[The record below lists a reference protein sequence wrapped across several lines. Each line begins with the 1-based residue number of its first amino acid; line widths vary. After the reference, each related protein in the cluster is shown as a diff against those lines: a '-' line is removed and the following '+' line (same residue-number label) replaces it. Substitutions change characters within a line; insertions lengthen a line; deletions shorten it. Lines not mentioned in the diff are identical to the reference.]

1 MYLAEDRKLNR
12 PVAVKLLRPE
22 IAAALGARRFL
33 QEIEIAA
40 RLSHPHILPL
50 HDSGE
55 AGGTLYYVM
64 PYVEGETLRQRL
76 DREGP
81 LPIEVALAIT
91 GEVASALDYAHGR
104 GVVHRDIKPENILL
118 QTGQAVVGDFG
129 VARAIDAA
137 ATDTAR
143 GPAIT
148 DAGVMVGTPLY
159 MSPEQITG
167 DPVDAR
173 SDVYALGCVLYEMLA
188 GEPPYTGP
196 TAAAVLAR
204 HTLAP
209 APPVR
214 AVRPEV
220 SEGLERAV
228 TRALAKTPADR
239 FASASEFRA
248 ALTEPAA
255 PRRRAGP
262 WRLGRLAG
270 VAVGVAAVLAAG
282 WGIWRAVRPPG
293 PEVPPSLAVLPFLSL
308 SASPDDQYLADAF
321 TDEVINALA
330 RVPGVR
336 VLGRTSTFALQGT
349 RLDSKTLGAR
359 LGAKMLLESS
369 VQRAG
374 PDLRVAT
381 QLVDAASGVAVW
393 SDTYRR
399 QAKDLIGVE
408 DEISRAI
415 VGALRVRLA
424 GNEGPLVQR
433 GTGSAEAYDLYLKGR
448 YFVNRRG
455 TGRATL
461 VRAID
466 FYRQALRVDSTYA
479 RAWAGLA
486 EAYGFLA
493 GFGDTP
499 PADAFGQAKAAAVR
513 AAALDSNLALAHT
526 SLGFIA
532 IFHDWDWDAA
542 GRELDRAIALDSTEP
557 TTHLYRAWYLRC
569 QGRLEE
575 AVAEMRTAQRL
586 DPLNRIFNARVG
598 TLLETVGRYRE
609 AEAELRQAIDLD
621 PDNDQAK
628 SDLVVTLV
636 LEGRYQE
643 AIDASPADTT
653 DAIPFTLS
661 GGLGYAYARAGRRED
676 ALRILHRL
684 ERRRAR
690 ERYIT
695 PEAIAMIDVGLG
707 DTAQALDWLEQGYR
721 ERSFYLWVI
730 GADPVFYP
738 LRSDPRFQ
746 KIVAEVGIAL
756 SPIFRPT

>member
-1 MYLAEDRKLNR
+1 
-12 PVAVKLLRPE
+12 
-22 IAAALGARRFL
+22 
-33 QEIEIAA
+33 
-40 RLSHPHILPL
+40 
-50 HDSGE
+50 
-55 AGGTLYYVM
+55 M
-64 PYVEGETLRQRL
+64 PYVDGESLRQRL
-76 DREGP
+76 DREGA
-81 LPIEVALAIT
+81 LPIDVAVAIT
-91 GEVASALDYAHGR
+91 AEVASALDYAHGR

-148 DAGVMVGTPLY
+148 DTGVMVGTPLY

-173 SDVYALGCVLYEMLA
+173 SDVYPLGCVLYEMLA
-188 GEPPYTGP
+188 AEPPYTGP

-204 HTLAP
+204 HTLTP
-209 APPVR
+209 APSVR

-220 SEGLERAV
+220 PEDLERAV

-239 FASASEFRA
+239 FASAGELRA
-248 ALTEPAA
+248 ALTERVALQ
-255 PRRRAGP
+255 RRGGR

-270 VAVGVAAVLAAG
+270 VAVGIAAVLAVG
-282 WGIWRAVRPPG
+282 WGVWRAVRHGG
-293 PEVPPSLAVLPFLSL
+293 PEAPPPLAVLPFLSL

-336 VLGRTSTFALQGT
+336 VLGRTSTLALQGAH
-349 RLDSKTLGAR
+349 LDSQTLGVR
-359 LGAKMLLESS
+359 LGAKLLLESS

-374 PDLRVAT
+374 PDLRVTT

-393 SDTYRR
+393 SDSYRR
-399 QAKDLIGVE
+399 QANDLIGVE

-415 VGALRVRLA
+415 VGALQVRLA
-424 GNEGPLVQR
+424 ENDGPLVQR

-455 TGRATL
+455 AGRATL
-461 VRAID
+461 MRAID

-499 PADAFGQAKAAAVR
+499 PADA
-513 AAALDSNLALAHT
+513 

-542 GRELDRAIALDSTEP
+542 GREVGRAIALDSTEP

-569 QGRLEE
+569 RGHLEE

-598 TLLETVGRYRE
+598 TLLETLGRYRE
-609 AEAELRQAIDLD
+609 AEAQLRQAVDLD

-628 SDLVVTLV
+628 SDLVVTLA
-636 LEGRYQE
+636 LEGRFQD

-653 DAIPFTLS
+653 DATPYLLT
-661 GGLGYAYARAGRRED
+661 GGLGYAYARAGRREE

-684 ERRRAR
+684 ERRRAQ

-707 DTAQALDWLEQGYR
+707 EDARALDWLEQGYR

-738 LRSDPRFQ
+738 LRHDPRFQ
-746 KIVAEVGIAL
+746 KIVADVGIAL
-756 SPIFRPT
+756 SPEFPAT